1 MKKYIEIL
9 LFATKKNIE
18 ENAGEENLNFDYFF
32 CILLQEAKESL
43 SKNEYKE
50 LCNLASILKTFAK
63 GEWKETE
70 GFNYLLRRA
79 LYGYFKLKENA
90 FSKNKVLS
98 FLGHEWKDAE
108 EELNSSELNLYSTIV
123 NYLITHY

>member
-9 LFATKKNIE
+9 LFVTKKNIE
-18 ENAGEENLNFDYFF
+18 ENAGEENLSFDYFF

-50 LCNLASILKTFAK
+50 LCNLASILKTFAR
-63 GEWKETE
+63 GERKETK
-70 GFNYLLRRA
+70 GFNYLLRRV

-90 FSKNKVLS
+90 FSKYNVLS
-98 FLGHEWKDAE
+98 FLEHEWKDAE
-108 EELNSSELNLYSTIV
+108 EELNNAELNLYSIVV
-123 NYLITHY
+123 NYLIIHY